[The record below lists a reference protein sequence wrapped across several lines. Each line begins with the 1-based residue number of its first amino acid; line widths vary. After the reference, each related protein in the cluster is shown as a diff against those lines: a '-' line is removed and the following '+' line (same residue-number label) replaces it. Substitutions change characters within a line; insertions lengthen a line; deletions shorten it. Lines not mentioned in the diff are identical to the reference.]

1 MKNSIK
7 NFLLD
12 TSVFLIPL
20 LSIIILVLILY
31 TPRANSYWNF
41 LRQAP
46 FYAGIYFWQSQRPDA
61 FHFFSAF
68 ILGIVADVLEGT
80 PLGINLT
87 TFLILYF
94 VCIKFAMKFNIQKF
108 SYSWLLFMVAI
119 VIAMLSKALIV
130 SISYRHIISLKFL
143 SMEFFLTLATYPL
156 LARIYS
162 WVEKRCIPL
171 EERYEKIKS

>member
-7 NFLLD
+7 NFCINM
-12 TSVFLIPL
+12 SAFLIPL

-31 TPRANSYWNF
+31 IPRNNSYWNF

-68 ILGIVADVLEGT
+68 ILGIIADVLEGT

-94 VCIKFAMKFNIQKF
+94 ICINFAARFNIQKF
-108 SYSWLLFMVAI
+108 SYSWLLFMAAI
-119 VIAMLSKALIV
+119 IIAMLFKAFIV
-130 SISYRHIISLKFL
+130 SVLYRQIIPLNRL
-143 SMEFFLTLATYPL
+143 SMEFFLTVASYPL
-156 LARIYS
+156 LARAYI
-162 WVEKRCIPL
+162 WIERLCIPL